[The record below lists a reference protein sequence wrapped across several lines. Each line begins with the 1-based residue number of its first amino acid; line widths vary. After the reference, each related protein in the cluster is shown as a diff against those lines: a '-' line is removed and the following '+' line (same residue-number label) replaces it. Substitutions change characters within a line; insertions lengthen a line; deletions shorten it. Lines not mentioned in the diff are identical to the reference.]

1 MLFILFIND
10 ITQSVNLSSCHIF
23 ADDVVVNTT
32 GDNINI
38 VNATLQS
45 NINDITSWY
54 ENNRLRIH
62 PNETKIMFLRSR
74 HTNNS
79 GNSNILLD
87 GTQLEQ
93 VNSVRCLGVEGDDY
107 LTWELHVRNLCTLI
121 AFKLHTLTRLRHT
134 INRKL
139 LDLLY
144 KTSIQPCF
152 D

>member
-1 MLFILFIND
+1 MLL
-10 ITQSVNLSSCHIF
+10 T
-23 ADDVVVNTT
+23 
-32 GDNINI
+32 
-38 VNATLQS
+38 
-45 NINDITSWY
+45 
-54 ENNRLRIH
+54 
-62 PNETKIMFLRSR
+62 SR

-87 GTQLEQ
+87 DTQLEQ

-107 LTWELHVRNLCTLI
+107 LTWGLHVRNLCTLI
-121 AFKLHTLTRLRHT
+121 AFKLHTLTRLRHA